1 VPSGSHIEIIQLFN
15 ISRVLFPFVLIV
27 NAGEKDR
34 GSRRGS
40 LERSGSDLVGFY
52 DGVEDTLWSKN
63 SHSKRGSNETCE
75 QRESEGEEEEGAE
88 EEDSADV
95 FGDSVV
101 MNISSSSVSTNNT
114 SSTIYGSLLRK

>member
-1 VPSGSHIEIIQLFN
+1 VD
-15 ISRVLFPFVLIV
+15 
-27 NAGEKDR
+27 A
-34 GSRRGS
+34 
-40 LERSGSDLVGFY
+40 
-52 DGVEDTLWSKN
+52 TLWSNN
-63 SHSKRGSNETCE
+63 SHSKKGSNETCE
-75 QRESEGEEEEGAE
+75 QRESEGEEEEE